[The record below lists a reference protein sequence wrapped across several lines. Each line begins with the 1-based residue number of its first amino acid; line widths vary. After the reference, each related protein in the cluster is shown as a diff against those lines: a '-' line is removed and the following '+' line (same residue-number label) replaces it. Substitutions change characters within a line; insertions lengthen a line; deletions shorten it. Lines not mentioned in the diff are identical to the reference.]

1 MSTSP
6 EVRENTADSSPLL
19 EIEDLNIHFDTGN
32 GIAEVING
40 VGLKLEAGKVHGL
53 VGESGSGKSVT
64 SRAVMDLLP
73 RQRMV
78 TRTGSIKFKGREIM
92 DLNEDQMR
100 ESIRGKH
107 VSMVFQD
114 PMTALNPV
122 MRIGMQL
129 ALPMI
134 RHFGI
139 SKKAALVRAEEL
151 LGQVGIP
158 HPAERLRS
166 FPHEMSG
173 GQRQRVMIAIALA
186 CDPEL
191 LIADEPTTA
200 LDVTVQ
206 AQILDLFDR
215 LRKER
220 NLAILLVSHDLSLI
234 AERCDH
240 VSVMYAGRI
249 VESGPAEEIFNHPE
263 HPYTK
268 LLEEARPSMD
278 TPPHT
283 VLQTIPGSPPQL
295 VDLPPGCSF
304 ANRCPLATEICRHE
318 RPLLLARGDKRV
330 VACHHDLYAADAVD
344 LSAGSHPANSSDST
358 GVR

>member
-1 MSTSP
+1 MSSSQ
-6 EVRENTADSSPLL
+6 EERLDTADSPVLL

-40 VGLKLEAGKVHGL
+40 VGLRLEAGKVHGL

-73 RQRMV
+73 RRRMV
-78 TRTGSIKFKGREIM
+78 KRTGSIKFKGREIM

-139 SKKAALVRAEEL
+139 SKKEALVRAEDL
-151 LGQVGIP
+151 LNQVGIP

-215 LRKER
+215 LRVER

-249 VESGPAEEIFNHPE
+249 VESGPAEQIFNHPE

-304 ANRCPLATEICRHE
+304 ASRCPLATEVCREE
-318 RPLLLARGDKRV
+318 RPLLLGRGVNRV
-330 VACHHDLYAADAVD
+330 VACHHDLYANDTAEIFGD
-344 LSAGSHPANSSDST
+344 SNPNNPSDST

>member
-1 MSTSP
+1 MSITETIAP
-6 EVRENTADSSPLL
+6 DAPLL
-19 EIEDLNIHFDTGN
+19 EIKDLHIHFDTGR
-32 GIAEVING
+32 GIAEVVNG
-40 VGLKLEAGKVHGL
+40 VGLRLEAGKVHGL

-73 RQRMV
+73 RRRMF
-78 TRTGSIKFKGREIM
+78 RRDGSIKFNGRELM
-92 DLNEDQMR
+92 DLTEDQMR
-100 ESIRGKH
+100 AEIRGRH
-107 VSMVFQD
+107 ISMVFQD

-122 MRIGMQL
+122 MRIGQQI
-129 ALPMI
+129 ALPLR

-139 SKKAALVRAEEL
+139 SKKEAWERAVEL
-151 LGQVGIP
+151 LHQVGIP
-158 HPAERLRS
+158 NPAEKVRAY
-166 FPHEMSG
+166 PHEMSG

-206 AQILDLFDR
+206 AQILDLFDK
-215 LRKER
+215 LREER

-234 AERCDH
+234 AERCDD

-249 VESGPAEEIFNHPE
+249 VESGPAADVFDAPS
-263 HPYTK
+263 HPYTH

-278 TPPHT
+278 NEPHT
-283 VLQTIPGSPPQL
+283 LLKTIPGRPPYL

-304 ANRCPLATEICRHE
+304 APRCPMATAECHETRPMLETTGEGRRLACFH
-318 RPLLLARGDKRV
+318 PLEAHTTDSELFATG
-330 VACHHDLYAADAVD
+330 A
-344 LSAGSHPANSSDST
+344 SS
-358 GVR
+358 